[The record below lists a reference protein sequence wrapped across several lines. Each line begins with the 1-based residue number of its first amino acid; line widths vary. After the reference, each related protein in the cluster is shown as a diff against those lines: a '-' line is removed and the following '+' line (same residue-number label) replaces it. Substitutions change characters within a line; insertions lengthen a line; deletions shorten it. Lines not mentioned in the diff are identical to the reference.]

1 MIYWIRSECVAQT
14 DLSRNGGM
22 ADAMDS
28 KSIALKSVRVQVPL
42 AALKKESVMAPFFVE
57 INVLCNS
64 IRVSTYFR
72 NIVAYR
78 EYL

>member
-1 MIYWIRSECVAQT
+1 
-14 DLSRNGGM
+14 
-22 ADAMDS
+22 
-28 KSIALKSVRVQVPL
+28 
-42 AALKKESVMAPFFVE
+42 MAPFFVE